1 MKAPRIAV
9 WNKDRVVVAI
19 ATGVWV
25 INIAFL
31 IQGNSPLL
39 RPLSACNPLQRFVPG
54 TARVNRL
61 FQLYFYL
68 LSLPLLQLRAKRL
81 PQQENCM
88 VPNSESGKLNII
100 VTLITDVILLL
111 LMLVGLLRI
120 RRYGGG
126 TSCLAHLMWKQ
137 VCFSAAIVFFR
148 H

>member
-1 MKAPRIAV
+1 M
-9 WNKDRVVVAI
+9 VVAI

-25 INIAFL
+25 INIACL

-39 RPLSACNPLQRFVPG
+39 HPLTACNPLQRFVSG
-54 TARVNRL
+54 TARVNRV

-68 LSLPLLQLRAKRL
+68 LVLPLLQIRAKRL

-88 VPNSESGKLNII
+88 IPNSESGKLNIT

-111 LMLVGLLRI
+111 LMLVGLFRI

-137 VCFSAAIVFFR
+137 VCFSVAMVFFT